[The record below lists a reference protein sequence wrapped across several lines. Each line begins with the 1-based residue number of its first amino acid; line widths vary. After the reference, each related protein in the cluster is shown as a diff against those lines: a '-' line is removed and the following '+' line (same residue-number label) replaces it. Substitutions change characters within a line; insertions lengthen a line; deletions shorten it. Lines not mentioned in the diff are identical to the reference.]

1 MTFMKI
7 GKIQFSE
14 LDRSTTRFVRLLVL
28 ILLIGTGLI
37 GHVLADPP
45 KKPIKVL
52 MVGGG
57 ASHDFDTWYKGRD
70 VAILQAKNFAAVTY
84 TDDTNTVLDQLSQA
98 DVLYLTNNQ
107 PFTDPRTREAIMEF
121 VESGKGLVLAHAA
134 LWYNWA
140 DWPEYNLKLV
150 SGGSRGHDK
159 YGPFEVTVTDKKH
172 PVMKGVPTKFT
183 LKDELY
189 YYKEDPNGPGIK
201 VLATA
206 KSDKPDTFP
215 SVFVINHPQAK
226 IVGIAL
232 GHDGESHDLEAYQKM
247 LTNAIRWVAK

>member
-1 MTFMKI
+1 MQIKENEFTKHY
-7 GKIQFSE
+7 Q
-14 LDRSTTRFVRLLVL
+14 STYGFVQLVILVL
-28 ILLIGTGLI
+28 LISTGLL
-37 GHVLADPP
+37 GQVLADQP

-57 ASHDFDTWYKGRD
+57 ASHDFDTWYKGTD
-70 VAILQAKNFAAVTY
+70 VEILQKKNFAEVIY
-84 TDDTNTVLDQLSQA
+84 TDDTNSVLDQLDVI

-107 PFTDPRTREAIMEF
+107 PFNDPKTREAIMKF
-121 VESGKGLVLAHAA
+121 AESGKGLVLGHAA

-140 DWPEYNLKLV
+140 DWPEYNVNLV

-159 YGPFEVTVTDKKH
+159 YGPFEVTVTNKKH
-172 PVMKGVPTKFT
+172 PVMKGIPAKFI

-189 YYKEDPNGPGIK
+189 YYKVDANGPGIQ

-206 KSDKPDTFP
+206 KSDKPETYP
-215 SVFVINHPQAK
+215 SAFVVNHPQAK

-232 GHDGESHDLEAYQKM
+232 GHDGESHNLEAYQKM

>member
-1 MTFMKI
+1 MKI
-7 GKIQFSE
+7 GKIKIKKPEISR
-14 LDRSTTRFVRLLVL
+14 DGIVRLVVL
-28 ILLIGTGLI
+28 LLLIGTGLV

-70 VAILQAKNFAAVTY
+70 VAILQENSFADVTY
-84 TDDTNTVLDQLSQA
+84 TDDTDAVLEQLSQI

-107 PFTDPRTREAIMEF
+107 PFNDPKTQEAIMKF
-121 VESGKGLVLAHAA
+121 ADSGKGLVLGHAA

-140 DWPEYNLKLV
+140 DWPAYNLKLV

-172 PVMKGVPTKFT
+172 PVMKGVPAKFT

-189 YYKEDPNGPGIK
+189 YYKVDSNGPGIN

-206 KSDKPDTFP
+206 KSENPDTFP
-215 SVFVINHPQAK
+215 SVFVVNHPKAR

-232 GHDGESHDLEAYQKM
+232 GHDGESHDLKAYQKM

>member
-1 MTFMKI
+1 MNIIPIEITPH
-7 GKIQFSE
+7 
-14 LDRSTTRFVRLLVL
+14 LRWNRLLIPGLTVL
-28 ILLIGTGLI
+28 LLVCGA
-37 GHVLADPP
+37 VFAQVKADPP
-45 KKPIKVL
+45 KKAIRVL

-57 ASHDFDTWYKGRD
+57 ASHDFDRWYKGSD
-70 VAILQAKNFAAVTY
+70 VATLSDKGFADVTY
-84 TDDTNTVLDQLSQA
+84 TDKTDEVLSYLDKI

-107 PFTDPRTREAIMEF
+107 PFKDAKTREAIMKF
-121 VESGKGLVLAHAA
+121 AESGKGLVLGHAA

-159 YGPFEVTVTDKKH
+159 YGPFDVTAVNKKH
-172 PVMKGVPTKFT
+172 PVMKGVPAKFT

-189 YYKEDPNGPGIK
+189 YHKVDPNGPGIE

-206 KSDKPDTFP
+206 KNEKPEEYP
-215 SVFVINHPQAK
+215 SVFVVKHPNAR

-232 GHDGESHDLEAYQKM
+232 GHDGESHDLKAYKQLLK
-247 LTNAIRWVAK
+247 NAVRWAAN

>member
-1 MTFMKI
+1 MNIEKNKVI
-7 GKIQFSE
+7 KYYSSSDAI
-14 LDRSTTRFVRLLVL
+14 VRLLAI

-37 GHVLADPP
+37 GQALADPP

-70 VAILQAKNFAAVTY
+70 VEILRKKNFADVTY
-84 TDDTNTVLDQLSQA
+84 TDDTESVLDRLSQI

-107 PFTDPRTREAIMEF
+107 PFNDPKTREAIMKF
-121 VESGKGLVLAHAA
+121 AESGKGLVLGHAA

-150 SGGSRGHDK
+150 SGGSRGHDR
-159 YGPFEVTVTDKKH
+159 YGPFEVTVADKKH
-172 PVMKGVPTKFT
+172 PVMKGIPAKFT

-189 YYKEDPNGPGIK
+189 YYKVDPKGPGIH

-206 KSDKPDTFP
+206 KSDKPEIFP
-215 SVFVINHPQAK
+215 SVFVVNHPQAR

-232 GHDGESHDLEAYQKM
+232 GHDGESHDLEAYQKL

>member
-1 MTFMKI
+1 
-7 GKIQFSE
+7 
-14 LDRSTTRFVRLLVL
+14 
-28 ILLIGTGLI
+28 
-37 GHVLADPP
+37 
-45 KKPIKVL
+45 

-70 VAILQAKNFAAVTY
+70 VEILQEKNFAEVTY
-84 TDDTNTVLDQLSQA
+84 TDNTDAVLALLGDI

-107 PFTDPRTREAIMEF
+107 PFKDPKTREAILQF
-121 VESGKGLVLAHAA
+121 AESGKGLVLGHAA

-159 YGPFEVTVTDKKH
+159 YGPFEVTVTNKKH
-172 PVMKGVPTKFT
+172 PVMKGIPAKFT

-189 YYKEDPNGPGIK
+189 YYKVDANGAGIQ

-206 KSDKPDTFP
+206 KSDKPESYP
-215 SVFVINHPQAK
+215 SVFVVNHPKAK
-226 IVGIAL
+226 IVGLAL
-232 GHDGESHDLEAYQKM
+232 GHDGESHNLEAYEKM